1 MSAPNIISEI
11 KQQDELADDGLSI
24 PNFFKLTAADRR
36 PAWERNPSR
45 PLPAFGREM
54 TATER
59 AYRASIELDKAVK
72 RARDEVRFRQLR
84 AKAAAEKAER
94 AAVQLAV
101 KQRQREERRGVGRH
115 HGVGRDRQ
123 RAGAGTRVRRAT

>member
-36 PAWERNPSR
+36 LAWERNPSR

-115 HGVGRDRQ
+115 HQ

>member
-36 PAWERNPSR
+36 LAWERNPSR

-59 AYRASIELDKAVK
+59 AYRASIELD
-72 RARDEVRFRQLR
+72 
-84 AKAAAEKAER
+84 
-94 AAVQLAV
+94 
-101 KQRQREERRGVGRH
+101 RR
-115 HGVGRDRQ
+115 
-123 RAGAGTRVRRAT
+123 